1 MAFQHL
7 ELKEG
12 LCGVTPCVCDQTCSV
27 EISTWRICQHSAQ
40 CDWLHSCL
48 YKYTLLCV
56 WMDSWTGAPFPL
68 KNHKE
73 CGFLHC
79 IHIIK
84 SNAKPSCCCRPINLL
99 GATFELQTAILWVS
113 NYNPNPEDNKC
124 MKNKPLEK
132 NSISLQNS
140 EAVSLLDLQGQLKH
154 FLWYQNTRTRT
165 AQAFPWVAHHI
176 RTRMCQAW
184 KLQPLLI
191 AISGKWSEEHVFE
204 LSSSDLCLDWC
215 FANLS
220 FVAHSVS
227 CISMSPH
234 GSIRNKVC
242 VCVTLFC
249 FYPTEFSDSSILL
262 FPSFCENSQTLFKW
276 DIFNP
281 QALTKSWDESV
292 VSDWRTWHRLRPTS
306 WMACEGKRI

>member
-1 MAFQHL
+1 MKNL
-7 ELKEG
+7 P
-12 LCGVTPCVCDQTCSV
+12 T
-27 EISTWRICQHSAQ
+27 Q
-40 CDWLHSCL
+40 CTMWLHSCL

-56 WMDSWTGAPFPL
+56 WMDSWTGAPFSL

-73 CGFLHC
+73 SGFLHF

-84 SNAKPSCCCRPINLL
+84 SKAKPSCCCRPINLL
-99 GATFELQTAILWVS
+99 GATFELQTPILWVS

-140 EAVSLLDLQGQLKH
+140 GAVSLLDLQGQLKH

-165 AQAFPWVAHHI
+165 TQAFPWVAHHI
-176 RTRMCQAW
+176 RTRMCQTW
-184 KLQPLLI
+184 KLQPLMI

-242 VCVTLFC
+242 VCVTFLFLSHWI
-249 FYPTEFSDSSILL
+249 FRFIYFTVSFILWKFSLFSSGIFLIHKHSWKVGMNQSCQIEEL
-262 FPSFCENSQTLFKW
+262 DIDW
-276 DIFNP
+276 DQLHEWLGRAKEYEICGWWSKLMMMAKLGLGSTN
-281 QALTKSWDESV
+281 
-292 VSDWRTWHRLRPTS
+292 WRS
-306 WMACEGKRI
+306 

>member
-1 MAFQHL
+1 M
-7 ELKEG
+7 
-12 LCGVTPCVCDQTCSV
+12 
-27 EISTWRICQHSAQ
+27 
-40 CDWLHSCL
+40 
-48 YKYTLLCV
+48 
-56 WMDSWTGAPFPL
+56 
-68 KNHKE
+68 
-73 CGFLHC
+73 
-79 IHIIK
+79 
-84 SNAKPSCCCRPINLL
+84 
-99 GATFELQTAILWVS
+99 
-113 NYNPNPEDNKC
+113 
-124 MKNKPLEK
+124 
-132 NSISLQNS
+132 
-140 EAVSLLDLQGQLKH
+140 SLLDLQGQLKH

-165 AQAFPWVAHHI
+165 TQAFPWVAHHI

-184 KLQPLLI
+184 KLQPLMI

-227 CISMSPH
+227 YIRMSPH

-262 FPSFCENSQTLFKW
+262 FPSFCENSQTLFRW
-276 DIFNP
+276 DLFNP
-281 QALTKSWDESV
+281 QALMKSWDESV

-306 WMACEGKRI
+306 WMAWEGKRIWNLWMME